1 MKKRILSLMS
11 LALVTVLLSS
21 LPALASQFR
30 GSLGGSGLYL
40 IDSDGDG
47 IGDARPTPGTGQG
60 VAATNFVDADN
71 NGLCDTYE
79 AGGQQLLDGS
89 GAAAALGQRARA
101 GRTR

>member
-60 VAATNFVDADN
+60 AAATNFIDADN